1 MVAARAAIPS
11 SDRPERP
18 PMDIC
23 LRAPCVV
30 PPLAAVP
37 HAPYAVMHGPEDQD
51 DPFVPGE
58 EPGR

>member
-1 MVAARAAIPS
+1 
-11 SDRPERP
+11 
-18 PMDIC
+18 MDIC